1 MAIQIGKK
9 DVIWSYLGYF
19 FNLGT
24 NVLLMPFILR
34 LVQGNELGLWYT
46 FLSVGALVNL
56 LDFGFSPTLI
66 RNITYAWSGVSEIKK
81 EGSSAISN
89 TEPNYVLFFQ
99 VLSACKYVS
108 LIIAGLALVI
118 MLTIGSAYIMFI
130 SANMSFAVYAPAWV
144 IYSFAV
150 FLNIFYNYWTTSL
163 KGIGD
168 IKQAQIS
175 VICSKL
181 VQILV
186 SLIGLFL
193 GGGIIALSLAY
204 MLSGFVLRF
213 LSKQFLFRNKQ
224 VSENRKKISGST
236 KIDEVKRLIQ
246 KIWYNAKKTGIVNL
260 CAFVVTQGNTLICSA
275 FIGLEAT
282 ASYGLCMQLVTVIQ
296 GVAQIFFATNE
307 PKMINTKI
315 SGNTKKSLREL
326 SLAVV
331 IYLLIFVIGII
342 GVMFIGIP
350 FLKLIRS
357 NTEVPFLM
365 FLLLSIHWLLEGH
378 HTLFVLYI
386 SFSNKIPYVK
396 ASIVSAAFILI
407 GQLLIA
413 TQTNFGIYALIIL
426 QATIE
431 LCYNNWKWPSVVLK
445 ELEISYLKIIKIGSL
460 ELVKNIKKFFIH

>member
-89 TEPNYVLFFQ
+89 AEPNYVLFFQ

-108 LIIAGLALVI
+108 LIIASLALVI

-193 GGGIIALSLAY
+193 GGGIIALSSAY

-224 VSENRKKISGST
+224 VSENRKKIPGSI

-260 CAFVVTQGNTLICSA
+260 CAFIVTQGNTLICSA

-342 GVMFIGIP
+342 GVTFVGIP

-357 NTEVPFLM
+357 NTELPFQM
-365 FLLLSIHWLLEGH
+365 FLLLSAHWLLEGQH
-378 HTLFVLYI
+378 SLFVLYI

-396 ASIVSAAFILI
+396 ASIVSAFFILI

-426 QATIE
+426 QATVE

-445 ELEISYLKIIKIGSL
+445 ELKINYFKMIKIGNF
-460 ELVKNIKKFFIH
+460 ELIKLIKGFFK